1 MQLVTALVDGAI
13 ARHEYADFLAILL
26 RGLGQVSANKAHLRF
41 RQIGGDFLMN
51 EKYSC
56 HVYNPV

>member
-1 MQLVTALVDGAI
+1 MQLVAALVDGAI
-13 ARHEYADFLAILL
+13 AGHENADFLAVFL
-26 RGLGQVSANKAHLRF
+26 RGLGQVSANEAHLRF